1 MRLFITANQRR
12 REAIMSPESE
22 HMHAEISARPEILMI
37 GEAWGTINLELG
49 YSPTFCSIS
58 GTKPKDF
65 VKTSD

>member
-1 MRLFITANQRR
+1 
-12 REAIMSPESE
+12 MSPESE